1 VLVTPHP
8 GVSSLWD
15 RVSPGDGTIGA
26 TLVDR
31 GACTRYAATARRALA
46 ARVAK
51 EQGN

>member
-1 VLVTPHP
+1 
-8 GVSSLWD
+8 
-15 RVSPGDGTIGA
+15 
-26 TLVDR
+26 LVDR